1 MLFRSTLLAIREVA
15 LQNSVPQESLPG
27 PSVAA
32 TDTPVPFFGRRAN
45 KRAKELIENKNVPTM
60 KQPKMENDQVQ
71 DGDAIFGDHVASRL
85 RQFSPRQKAIA
96 YIEIDRLLLKIQ
108 YPNDPYFNPRQQS
121 ATNSPLQNPI
131 PAAASTQST
140 VPAEPHSPEPNYNEP
155 PF

>member
-1 MLFRSTLLAIREVA
+1 MLAIREVA
-15 LQNSVPQESLPG
+15 LQNSTSQESLPG

-32 TDTPVPFFGRRAN
+32 ATDNPVPFFGRRAN
-45 KRAKELIENKNVPTM
+45 KRAKDQNENKTTAPII
-60 KQPKMENDQVQ
+60 KQPKLENDQQQ

-85 RQFSPRQKAIA
+85 RQFTPRQKAIA

-121 ATNSPLQNPI
+121 VTNSPLQNPI
-131 PAAASTQST
+131 PQTASQTNTT
-140 VPAEPHSPEPNYNEP
+140 VPEPNSPEPNYNEV